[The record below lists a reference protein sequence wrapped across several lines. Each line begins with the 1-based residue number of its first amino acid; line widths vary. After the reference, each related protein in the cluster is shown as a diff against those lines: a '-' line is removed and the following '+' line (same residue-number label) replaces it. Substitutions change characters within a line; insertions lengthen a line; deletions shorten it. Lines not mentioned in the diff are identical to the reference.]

1 MKGGRTMEFDAIIV
15 GSGQAGS
22 PLASALAQHGWKV
35 ALIER
40 SHLGGTCIN
49 TGCTPT
55 KTLVHRAEVAHYA
68 RSGARWGV
76 STKEVR
82 VDLPKII
89 AQKDA
94 LIQSRREGQ
103 QKRIDQLPNLH
114 LYRGSA
120 RFVGP
125 RELSVG
131 TEILKGRRIFINT
144 GDHPSIPTL
153 PGLESVPYLT
163 NESILD
169 LKILPKH
176 LIVIGGGYIGLEFAQ
191 MFSRF
196 GSDVT
201 IVQSREQILPREDPE
216 VAKELQRALEA
227 EGIKV
232 VLNSKIKSLTER
244 DGAIIAEAAVAND
257 GGSASIEGT
266 HVLVATGRRPNT
278 EDLDLHK
285 AGIHTDNHG
294 FVSVNDKLETS
305 AEGVWALGDVKG
317 GPAFTH
323 ISYNDYQIVFAN
335 LIDGKNLSIK
345 DRIVPYCVF
354 TDPELGRVGMTER
367 EARATGL
374 PLKIGKTPMTQVAR
388 AIERDETAGLMKL
401 IVDATNDHILG
412 ATVLASNGGE
422 LVQILYA
429 LMLGNLPYTLL
440 KGAVYIHPT
449 LAEGFFFLID
459 DVKSA
464 ESPAM
469 AAD

>member
-1 MKGGRTMEFDAIIV
+1 MEFDAIII

-22 PLASALAQHGWKV
+22 PLALALARHGWKV
-35 ALIER
+35 ALVER

-68 RSGARWGV
+68 RNGARWGV
-76 STKEVR
+76 STREVS
-82 VDLPKII
+82 VDLAKII

-103 QKRIDQLPNLH
+103 QKGIDQLPSLR

-125 RELSVG
+125 HEVSVG
-131 TEILKGRRIFINT
+131 KETLNSRRIFIDA
-144 GDHPSIPTL
+144 GARPSLPAI

-176 LIVIGGGYIGLEFAQ
+176 LIVIGAGYVGLEFGQ
-191 MFSRF
+191 MFARF

-227 EGIKV
+227 EGIKFL
-232 VLNSKIKSLTER
+232 LNSKIKNLANR
-244 DGAIIAEAAVAND
+244 GAAIIVEGMAKD
-257 GGSASIEGT
+257 GSSIRLEGT
-266 HVLVATGRRPNT
+266 HVLVATGRSPNT
-278 EDLDLHK
+278 DDLDLHK
-285 AGIHTDNHG
+285 AGVQTDKHG
-294 FVSVNDKLETS
+294 FISVNDKLETA

-335 LIDGKNLSIK
+335 LVDGKNLSIK
-345 DRIVPYCVF
+345 ERIVPYCVF
-354 TDPELGRVGMTER
+354 TDPELGRIGMTEK

-374 PLKIGKTPMTQVAR
+374 SLKIGRTPMSQVAR
-388 AIERDETAGLMKL
+388 AVERDQTAGLMKL
-401 IVDATNDHILG
+401 IVDAGNDRILG
-412 ATVLASNGGE
+412 AAVLGSNGGE
-422 LVQILYA
+422 LVHILYT
-429 LMLGNLPYTLL
+429 LMLGDLPYTLL

-449 LAEGFFFLID
+449 LAEGFFFLMD
-459 DVKSA
+459 NVKPA
-464 ESPAM
+464 EPPAL

>member
-1 MKGGRTMEFDAIIV
+1 MEFDAIII

-22 PLASALAQHGWKV
+22 PLAFALGRHGWKV

-40 SHLGGTCIN
+40 NHLGGTCIN

-68 RSGARWGV
+68 RRGARWGV
-76 STKEVR
+76 STREVS

-89 AQKDA
+89 AQKDS
-94 LIQSRREGQ
+94 LIESHREGQ
-103 QKRIDQLPNLH
+103 QKRIDQLPNLR

-125 RELSVG
+125 HEVGVG
-131 TEILKGRRIFINT
+131 TEILDSRRIFINT
-144 GDHPSIPTL
+144 GARPSIPAI

-176 LIVIGGGYIGLEFAQ
+176 LIVIGGGYVGLEFAQ

-196 GSDVT
+196 GSDVA
-201 IVQSREQILPREDPE
+201 IVQSRDQILPREDPE

-232 VLNSKIKSLTER
+232 LLNSKIKSLTKR
-244 DGAIIAEAAVAND
+244 GAAIIVEAAMAND
-257 GGSASIEGT
+257 GGSASLEGT
-266 HVLVATGRRPNT
+266 HVLVATGRSPNT

-285 AGIHTDNHG
+285 AGIQTDKHG
-294 FVSVNDKLETS
+294 FISVNDKLETS

-354 TDPELGRVGMTER
+354 TDPELGRVGMTEK

-374 PLKIGKTPMTQVAR
+374 PLKIGRTPMTQVAR
-388 AIERDETAGLMKL
+388 AVERDETAGLMKL
-401 IVDATNDHILG
+401 IVDARNDRILG

-422 LVQILYA
+422 LVHMLYA

-449 LAEGFFFLID
+449 LAEGFFLLID
-459 DVKSA
+459 DVKRA
-464 ESPAM
+464 EPPAL

>member
-1 MKGGRTMEFDAIIV
+1 MEFDAIII

-22 PLASALAQHGWKV
+22 PLALGLARHGWKV

-68 RSGARWGV
+68 RNGARWGV
-76 STKEVR
+76 STREVS

-103 QKRIDQLPNLH
+103 QKGIDQLPNLR
-114 LYRGSA
+114 LYRGPA
-120 RFVGP
+120 RFTGP
-125 RELSVG
+125 SAVSVG
-131 TEILKGRRIFINT
+131 TEALQSSRIFINA
-144 GDHPSIPTL
+144 GAHSSIPAI

-176 LIVIGGGYIGLEFAQ
+176 LIVIGGGYIGLEFGQ
-191 MFSRF
+191 MFARF

-227 EGIKV
+227 EGIEFLLGSKV
-232 VLNSKIKSLTER
+232 KNLTKR
-244 DGAIIAEAAVAND
+244 GAAIIVEAATGND
-257 GGSASIEGT
+257 GRSVTLEGT
-266 HVLVATGRRPNT
+266 HVLVATGRSPNT
-278 EDLDLHK
+278 EDLDLSK
-285 AGIHTDNHG
+285 AGVQTDEHG
-294 FVSVNDKLETS
+294 FISVNDKLETT

-335 LIDGKNLSIK
+335 LIEGKNLSIK
-345 DRIVPYCVF
+345 NRIVPYSVF
-354 TDPELGRVGMTER
+354 TDPELGRVGMTEK

-374 PLKIGKTPMTQVAR
+374 PLKIGRTPMTRVAR

-401 IVDATNDHILG
+401 IVDARNDRILG
-412 ATVLASNGGE
+412 ATVLGSNGGE
-422 LVQILYA
+422 LVHILYA
-429 LMLGNLPYTLL
+429 LMLGDLPYTLL

-449 LAEGFFFLID
+449 LAEGFFFLMD
-459 DVKSA
+459 DVKPA
-464 ESPAM
+464 ESSAVT
-469 AAD
+469 ADC

>member
-1 MKGGRTMEFDAIIV
+1 MDFEAIVI
-15 GSGQAGS
+15 GSGQAGT
-22 PLASALAQHGWKV
+22 PLAYALARHGWKV

-76 STKEVR
+76 SAREVS

-94 LIQSRREGQ
+94 LIQSRREGH
-103 QKRIDQLPNLH
+103 QKTIDQLPNLH

-120 RFVGP
+120 KFVGP
-125 RELSVG
+125 HEVSVG
-131 TEILKGRRIFINT
+131 TEILKSPRIFINT
-144 GDHPSIPTL
+144 GDHPSIPTI

-169 LKILPKH
+169 LKTLPKH
-176 LIVIGGGYIGLEFAQ
+176 LIVIGGGYIALEFAQ

-201 IVQSREQILPREDPE
+201 VVQRRDQILPREDPE
-216 VAKELQRALEA
+216 VSKELQRALEA
-227 EGIKV
+227 EGIQIL
-232 VLNSKIKSLTER
+232 LNSNVKNLTKR
-244 DGAIIAEAAVAND
+244 GAAIIAEVATAND
-257 GGSASIEGT
+257 GSSASLEGT
-266 HVLVATGRRPNT
+266 HVLVATGRSPNVV
-278 EDLDLHK
+278 DLDVHK
-285 AGIHTDNHG
+285 AGIQADKHG
-294 FVSVNDKLETS
+294 FISVNDKLETS

-367 EARATGL
+367 EARASGR
-374 PLKIGKTPMTQVAR
+374 PLKIGKTPMTQVSR
-388 AIERDETAGLMKL
+388 AIERDETVGLMKL
-401 IVDATNDHILG
+401 IVDAQDDRILG
-412 ATVLASNGGE
+412 ATILASSGGE
-422 LVQILYA
+422 LVHILYA
-429 LMLGNLPYTLL
+429 LMLGNLPYTLV
-440 KGAVYIHPT
+440 KSAVYIHPT
-449 LAEGFFFLID
+449 LAEGFFFLIN
-459 DVKSA
+459 DVKPA
-464 ESPAM
+464 EPAAM
-469 AAD
+469 AADG

>member
-1 MKGGRTMEFDAIIV
+1 MEFDAVII

-22 PLASALAQHGWKV
+22 PLALALARHGWKV
-35 ALIER
+35 ALVER

-68 RSGARWGV
+68 RNGARWGV
-76 STKEVR
+76 STREVS

-103 QKRIDQLPNLH
+103 QKGIAQLPNLR

-125 RELSVG
+125 HELSVG
-131 TEILKGRRIFINT
+131 TETLNSRRIFIDT
-144 GDHPSIPTL
+144 GARPSIPPI

-169 LKILPKH
+169 LKVLPKH
-176 LIVIGGGYIGLEFAQ
+176 LIVIGGGYIGLEFGQ

-201 IVQSREQILPREDPE
+201 IVQSREQILPREDPD

-227 EGIKV
+227 EGIKFL
-232 VLNSKIKSLTER
+232 LNAKTKSLAKR
-244 DGAIIAEAAVAND
+244 GAAIIAETALAND
-257 GGSASIEGT
+257 GNIASLEGT
-266 HVLVATGRRPNT
+266 HVLVATGRSPNT
-278 EDLDLHK
+278 DDLDLHK
-285 AGIHTDNHG
+285 AGIQTDKRG
-294 FVSVNDKLETS
+294 FVSVNDKLETT

-345 DRIVPYCVF
+345 DRIVPYCAF
-354 TDPELGRVGMTER
+354 TDPELGRAGMSEK
-367 EARATGL
+367 EARAAGI

-388 AIERDETAGLMKL
+388 AVERDETAGLMKL
-401 IVDATNDHILG
+401 IVDARNDRILG
-412 ATVLASNGGE
+412 ATVLSSNGGE

-449 LAEGFFFLID
+449 LAEGFFFLMD
-459 DVKSA
+459 AVKPV
-464 ESPAM
+464 EPPAL